1 VILADEPVASLD
13 PVASEEIMGLL
24 REICTRDG
32 ITVVVNL
39 HQVELAKRFADRIIG
54 LNDGL
59 VVYDGPASGLDRVTL
74 SRIYSRNGD
83 QVDEQL
89 ETMLA
94 YA

>member
-1 VILADEPVASLD
+1 
-13 PVASEEIMGLL
+13 MGLL
-24 REICTRDG
+24 REICTHDG

-39 HQVELAKRFADRIIG
+39 HQVDLAKRFADRVIG

-59 VVYDGPASGLDRVTL
+59 VVYDGPVSGLNRETL
-74 SRIYSRNGD
+74 TRIYKRNGD
-83 QVDEQL
+83 EIDEQL